1 MTEYLI
7 NIMLFIN
14 VILMISY
21 FQVGSSCFW

>member
-21 FQVGSSCFW
+21 FQVGSSRFW